1 VSGILRSGWNN
12 DKDKRKKQKDKS
24 YKMRTI
30 FYLIRKEFLQI
41 FRNKFISK
49 AVFAIPI
56 LQMLILVPAITFEL
70 KNVKLAIIDK
80 DMTPESR
87 GLINKLDG
95 STFFKIAFSTFSE
108 DEANNLLL
116 RNKCNMIL
124 EINPGFGKDIGNGKQ
139 GKLLATIDAVNAS
152 SAELTW
158 AYFNGV
164 IRDYNTD
171 LIKENIITNPVV
183 PFPRIEIT
191 NRYWY
196 NELLNYKYY
205 MLPGIL
211 VILVTAIGFLL
222 AGLNM
227 VREKEIGT
235 IEQINV
241 TPVRKYHFIIAKMAP
256 FLLIGLTDLAL
267 GVVIGKIAF
276 NIPFEG
282 SILLMFLGST
292 IFLIAVLGVALFIS
306 TFSGTQ
312 QQYMF
317 VAFFC
322 MIIFILMS
330 GIFTPYESMPIW
342 AQDFNLINPVA
353 YLMRIN
359 RMVMLKGSTIYD
371 ISRELCSLIIIAIS
385 FTTLAVRRY
394 RKTA

>member
-1 VSGILRSGWNN
+1 
-12 DKDKRKKQKDKS
+12 
-24 YKMRTI
+24 MRTI
-30 FYLIRKEFLQI
+30 FYLIRKEFIQI

-49 AVFAIPI
+49 AIFAVPI
-56 LQMLILVPAITFEL
+56 VQMLILVPAVTLEL
-70 KNVKLAIIDK
+70 KDVKLTIIDK
-80 DMTPESR
+80 DITPESR

-95 STFFKIAFSTFSE
+95 STFFKVSYSTFSE
-108 DEANNLLL
+108 EEADNLLH

-124 EINPGFGKDIGNGKQ
+124 EIPSGFGKDIGNGKQ
-139 GKLLATIDAVNAS
+139 SKLLATIDAVNAS
-152 SAELTW
+152 SAEITW
-158 AYFNGV
+158 AYFNGI
-164 IRDYNTD
+164 IRDYNAD
-171 LIKENIITNPVV
+171 LIKKNISTV
-183 PFPRIEIT
+183 PLVPLPRIEIT

-241 TPVRKYHFIIAKMAP
+241 TPVRKYHIIISKMVP

-267 GVVIGKIAF
+267 GLIIGKIAF

-282 SILLMFLGST
+282 SIMLMFLGST
-292 IFLIAVLGVALFIS
+292 IFLIAVLGLALFVS
-306 TFSGTQ
+306 TFSATQ

-330 GIFTPYESMPIW
+330 GLFTPYESMPMW
-342 AQDFNLINPVA
+342 AQDFDLINPVA

-371 ISRELCSLIIIAIS
+371 ISRELLSLVVIAVS
-385 FTTLAVRRY
+385 FTALAVRRY

>member
-1 VSGILRSGWNN
+1 
-12 DKDKRKKQKDKS
+12 
-24 YKMRTI
+24 MRTI

-49 AVFAIPI
+49 AIFAVPI
-56 LQMLILVPAITFEL
+56 VQMLILVPAITFEL
-70 KNVKLAIIDK
+70 KNVKLAVIDK

-87 GLINKLDG
+87 GLINKLQG
-95 STFFKIAFSTFSE
+95 STFFRVSFSTFSE
-108 DEANNLLL
+108 DEANNLLHN
-116 RNKCNMIL
+116 NKCSMIL
-124 EINPGFGKDIGNGKQ
+124 EIPYGFGKDIGTGKR
-139 GKLLATIDAVNAS
+139 GKLLAIIDAVNAS

-158 AYFNGV
+158 AYLNGV

-171 LIKENIITNPVV
+171 LIKENIATIPVI
-183 PFPRIEIT
+183 PLPRIAIT

-222 AGLNM
+222 SGLNM
-227 VREKEIGT
+227 VREKEVGT

-241 TPVRKYHFIIAKMAP
+241 TPVRKYHFIIAKMVP
-256 FLLIGLTDLAL
+256 FLLIGLIDLAL
-267 GVVIGKIAF
+267 GLVIGKLAF

-282 SILLMFLGST
+282 SIMLLFFGST
-292 IFLIAVLGVALFIS
+292 IFLIAVLGMALFIS

-330 GIFTPYESMPIW
+330 GIFTPYESMPMW

-359 RMVMLKGSTIYD
+359 RMVMLKGSTIHD
-371 ISRELCSLIIIAIS
+371 IARELISLVVIAIA

>member
-1 VSGILRSGWNN
+1 
-12 DKDKRKKQKDKS
+12 
-24 YKMRTI
+24 MRTI
-30 FYLIRKEFLQI
+30 FYLIRKEFIQI

-49 AVFAIPI
+49 AIFAVPI
-56 LQMLILVPAITFEL
+56 IQMLILVPAVTLEL
-70 KNVKLAIIDK
+70 KDVKLAVIDK
-80 DMTPESR
+80 DMTSESR
-87 GLINKLDG
+87 GLVSKLSG
-95 STFFKIAFSTFSE
+95 STFFKVAYSTFSE
-108 DEANNLLL
+108 EDATNLLS
-116 RNKCNMIL
+116 KGKFSMIL
-124 EINPGFGKDIGNGKQ
+124 QIPAGFGKDIVTGNK
-139 GKLLATIDAVNAS
+139 GKLLAEIDAVNAS
-152 SAELTW
+152 SAQITW
-158 AYFNGV
+158 AYLSGV
-164 IRDYNTD
+164 IRDYNVD
-171 LIKENIITNPVV
+171 LVKSNLAII
-183 PFPRIEIT
+183 PFAKIPMIEIT

-227 VREKEIGT
+227 VREKEVGT

-256 FLLIGLTDLAL
+256 FLLIGLTDLAIGL
-267 GVVIGKIAF
+267 ILGKIAF

-292 IFLIAVLGVALFIS
+292 IFLIAVLGLALFIS
-306 TFSGTQ
+306 TFSATQ

-330 GIFTPYESMPIW
+330 GIFTPYESMPMW

-359 RMVMLKGSTIYD
+359 RMVMLKGSTIHD
-371 ISRELCSLIIIAIS
+371 ISRELYSLVIIAIA

>member
-1 VSGILRSGWNN
+1 
-12 DKDKRKKQKDKS
+12 
-24 YKMRTI
+24 MRTI
-30 FYLIRKEFLQI
+30 FYLIRKEFIQI

-49 AVFAIPI
+49 AIFAVPI
-56 LQMLILVPAITFEL
+56 VQMLILVPAVTFEI
-70 KNVKLAIIDK
+70 KNINLAVIDR
-80 DMTPESR
+80 DMTPVSR
-87 GLINKLDG
+87 GLISKLEG
-95 STFFKIAFSTFSE
+95 SKFFRVTYSTFSE
-108 DEANNLLL
+108 KEANNLLL
-116 RNKCNMIL
+116 RNKFNMIL
-124 EINPGFGKDIGNGKQ
+124 QIPNGFGKDVGNGKA
-139 GKLLATIDAVNAS
+139 GRIMASVDAINAS
-152 SAELTW
+152 TAQLSW

-164 IRDYNTD
+164 IRDYNME
-171 LIKENIITNPVV
+171 LVKKNISSVPVV
-183 PFPRIEIT
+183 AVPQILIT

-196 NELLNYKYY
+196 NETLNYNYY

-241 TPVRKYHFIIAKMAP
+241 TPVRKYHFIIAKMVP
-256 FLLIGLTDLAL
+256 FLLIGLIDLAL
-267 GVVIGKIAF
+267 GLVIGKLAF

-282 SILLMFLGST
+282 SILLMFLGGS
-292 IFLIAVLGVALFIS
+292 IFLIAVLGLALFIS

-330 GIFTPYESMPIW
+330 GIFTPYESMPMW

-359 RMVMLKGSTIYD
+359 RMVMLKGSTISD
-371 ISRELCSLIIIAIS
+371 ISKELYSLAMIAIVFS
-385 FTTLAVRRY
+385 VLAVRRY